1 MNTIRIR
8 LLLKMAFSISLCFA
22 GTLYA
27 QEPVGPQPPEIAQEV
42 AVKNPT
48 AQCIEP
54 PPVVTPQ
61 DYTGPLKKTVGL
73 FTQQLERKTVHPP
86 HFKTGSMLCTFDVK
100 DKFILFVRDS
110 VDPVVFL
117 GAGFNAGI
125 SQAQNDDPTFG
136 LGIRGYAKRYA
147 ASYGD
152 QANFRF
158 FKDFAYPSIFRED
171 PRYYRLAHGSGGKR
185 FLHAVEH
192 VVVAHTDHGN
202 QMFNVSEWLGTV
214 SAVSLSNVY
223 HPGNKRG
230 VTPTVENV
238 GISFASDIGY
248 DLLREF
254 WPEISRKLDL
264 PFRAEPADVSDLNP
278 AAK

>member
-1 MNTIRIR
+1 MVR
-8 LLLKMAFSISLCFA
+8 L
-22 GTLYA
+22 
-27 QEPVGPQPPEIAQEV
+27 
-42 AVKNPT
+42 
-48 AQCIEP
+48 
-54 PPVVTPQ
+54 Q
-61 DYTGPLKKTVGL
+61 DYDGPLKKTVGL
-73 FTQQLERKTVHPP
+73 FTEQLERKTVHPL
-86 HFKTGSMLCTFDVK
+86 HFKPGSMLCSLGTK

-110 VDPVVFL
+110 VDPIVFL

-125 SQAQNDDPTFG
+125 SQAENQDRTFG
-136 LGIRGYAKRYA
+136 QGMAGYAKRYA

-158 FKDFAYPSIFRED
+158 FKDFAYPSIFHED

-202 QMFNVSEWLGTV
+202 RMFNFSEWLGTV
-214 SAVSLSNVY
+214 SAISLSNVY

-230 VTPTVENV
+230 FAPTAEGL
-238 GISFASDIGY
+238 GISFGSDMGF

-254 WPEISRKLDL
+254 WPEITRKFNL
-264 PFRAEPADVSDLNP
+264 PFRAEPVDVTDLNP
-278 AAK
+278 AVK

>member
-1 MNTIRIR
+1 MNSIRMR
-8 LLLKMAFSISLCFA
+8 LLSEMALSISLCFVGA
-22 GTLYA
+22 LYA
-27 QEPVGPQPPEIAQEV
+27 QEPVGPKPPEIAQEV

-48 AQCIEP
+48 SQCIEP

-73 FTQQLERKTVHPP
+73 FTQQLERKTVHPQ
-86 HFKTGSMLCTFDVK
+86 HFKSGSMLCSLGIK
-100 DKFILFVRDS
+100 DKFILFARDS
-110 VDPVVFL
+110 VDPIVFV

-125 SQAQNDDPTFG
+125 SQARNDDPTFG
-136 LGIRGYAKRYA
+136 PGVRGYAKRYA

-158 FKDFAYPSIFRED
+158 FKDFAYPSIFHED

-230 VTPTVENV
+230 VTPTVEAV
-238 GISFASDIGY
+238 GISFASDIGF

-254 WPEISRKLDL
+254 WPEISRKFNL
-264 PFRAEPADVSDLNP
+264 PFRAEPVDDSDTIP
-278 AAK
+278 VAK